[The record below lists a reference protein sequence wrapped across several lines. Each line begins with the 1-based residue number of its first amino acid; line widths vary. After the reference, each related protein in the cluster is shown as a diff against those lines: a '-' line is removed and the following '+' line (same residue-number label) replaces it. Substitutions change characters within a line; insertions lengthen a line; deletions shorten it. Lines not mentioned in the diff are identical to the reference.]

1 MTTMATTE
9 TAMESLKLFVCI
21 PYVEKKFYIY
31 AFPVT
36 YCSIMSL
43 RANKSLQG
51 QAVFCQNSGQHFF
64 YHNHLTMSIWS

>member
-9 TAMESLKLFVCI
+9 TALESLKLFVCI

-51 QAVFCQNSGQHFF
+51 QAVFLPKFWQNF
-64 YHNHLTMSIWS
+64 YYISQIT